1 MELKLKKIPQKKKL
15 MILIMIGVFG
25 IFLVIIGS
33 AGGKKTNA
41 QKNNGEN
48 TESNATL
55 AYIENV
61 ENKIRTI
68 TRQITGS
75 DSAVIVTVSEG
86 IKYVYVS
93 NEKSADG
100 KTEHEY
106 ITVRNESGAG
116 EMILQK
122 EIYPAIEGVSVVC
135 RGGDNPLVQSKLI
148 SVISTALGLPSN
160 RICIAGAK

>member
-1 MELKLKKIPQKKKL
+1 MNLKIKNIPQKKKL
-15 MILIMIGVFG
+15 LILILIGVFG
-25 IFLVIIGS
+25 VFLVIIGS
-33 AGGKKTNA
+33 AGEKKTAA
-41 QKNNGEN
+41 QKNGGEN
-48 TESNATL
+48 TEYNATL

-75 DSAVIVTVSEG
+75 DGAVIVTVSEG

-93 NEKSADG
+93 NEKSTDG
-100 KTEHEY
+100 KTECEY
-106 ITVRNESGAG
+106 ITVRNEKGAG

-122 EIYPAIEGVSVVC
+122 EIYPAISGVSVVC
-135 RGGDNPLVQSKLI
+135 RGGDDPFIQAKLI
-148 SVISTALGLPSN
+148 SLISTALELPSN